1 MTVFPSLAPSTCTFN
16 PGNYPGNTYTALN
29 GAQTSIRYSAL
40 RSSSALELTFAN
52 LKESDMLKIYNHYNE
67 NGTFNL
73 FTLPAPVFAGFDSGR
88 ATFYNTKRVRWRY
101 GEPPSI
107 APSIKGRHN
116 VSVRLVS
123 VPVA

>member
-1 MTVFPSLAPSTCTFN
+1 MTVFPSLAPSTCTLN
-16 PGNYPGNTYTALN
+16 PGDYPGSTYTALN

-40 RSSSALELTFAN
+40 RSSSALDLTFAN
-52 LKESDMLKIYNHYNE
+52 LKESDMLKIYNHYNV

-73 FTLPAPVFAGFDSGR
+73 FTLSAPVFAGFNSSS
-88 ATFYNTKRVRWRY
+88 ATFYNTSRVQWRY
-101 GEPPSI
+101 AEPPSI
-107 APSIKGRHN
+107 APSVKGRHN